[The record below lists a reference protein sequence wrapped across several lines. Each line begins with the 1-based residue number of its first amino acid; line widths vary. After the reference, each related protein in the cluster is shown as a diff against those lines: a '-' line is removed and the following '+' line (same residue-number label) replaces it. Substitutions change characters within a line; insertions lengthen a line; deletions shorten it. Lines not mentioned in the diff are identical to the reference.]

1 MTRFLP
7 ALLMIGLTTP
17 FVGCRDRSSADS
29 AADSASMASPAVSE
43 GYVDAGDSVRL
54 FYRLVGAGPDTVIV
68 LHGGPGLTQDYL
80 AADLEPLATGHALLF
95 YDQRGA
101 GKSTLVTDSAS
112 LAGPRFAEDVE
123 ALRNHFKME
132 KVTLLGHSWGTGVA
146 ALYAERYPDRVGQ
159 LILVGSMPLT
169 MKGLMGAFA
178 GIAAGRDSAETR
190 RMDEAMAARQADPG
204 NKDHCLTYY
213 RIWFRPFFV
222 DSTAMGRSKGDFCA
236 GSPESRTSKMQGV
249 DKYTF
254 ASLGDYDWRPA
265 LRPVTARSIVIH
277 GSEDPL
283 PVEGAREYARELP
296 NSRLLLFNGVGHFMY
311 VESPDSFFAAVNE
324 FLAGRWP
331 EGAAE
336 VLDN

>member
-1 MTRFLP
+1 MHRTRIFPVLCTLT
-7 ALLMIGLTTP
+7 ALLACKDTRPPAVT
-17 FVGCRDRSSADS
+17 ADS
-29 AADSASMASPAVSE
+29 AANRGPAVQE
-43 GYVDAGDSVRL
+43 GYVDAGDSVQL
-54 FYRLVGAGPDTVIV
+54 FYRMVGAGPDTIIV
-68 LHGGPGLTQDYL
+68 LHGGPGFTQDYL

-101 GKSTLVTDSAS
+101 GKSTLVTDSAA

-159 LILVGSMPLT
+159 LIMVGSMPLT

-190 RMDEAMAARQADPG
+190 LMEEAMAARRANPG
-204 NKDHCLTYY
+204 IKDHCLSFY

-236 GSPESRTSKMQGV
+236 GTPESRTNKIQSV

-254 ASLGDYDWRPA
+254 ASLGDYDWRPT

-331 EGAAE
+331 AGAVE
-336 VLDN
+336 VQ

>member
-1 MTRFLP
+1 MNRTRVVLTLCLIAFFAAGCEDSRAP
-7 ALLMIGLTTP
+7 AAG
-17 FVGCRDRSSADS
+17 ADS
-29 AADSASMASPAVSE
+29 AGTAAPETQE
-43 GYVDAGDSVRL
+43 GLVDAGDSVQL
-54 FYRLVGAGPDTVIV
+54 FYRMVGSGPDTIIV
-68 LHGGPGLTQDYL
+68 LHGGPGFTQDYL
-80 AADLEPLATGHALLF
+80 AADLEPLATSHGLLF

-112 LAGPRFAEDVE
+112 LAGSRFAEDVE
-123 ALRNHFKME
+123 ALRSHFKME

-169 MKGLMGAFA
+169 RKGLMGAFA

-190 RMDEAMAARQADPG
+190 RMEEAMAARQADPG

-213 RIWFRPFFV
+213 RIWFHPFFV
-222 DSTAMGRSKGDFCA
+222 DSTAIGRSKGDFCA
-236 GSPESRTSKMQGV
+236 GTPESRTNIIQSV

-254 ASLGDYDWRPA
+254 VSLGDYDWRPT
-265 LRPVTARSIVIH
+265 LRAVTARSIVIH

-283 PVEGAREYARELP
+283 PVDGAREYARALP

-331 EGAAE
+331 AGAVE
-336 VLDN
+336 VQ